1 MASDIFIKTAT
12 NTWSLMKNMYIKT
25 TSSTW
30 SAAKSVWM
38 YIGAGWTRVW
48 PLSGIFADTDPYI
61 TTSSTN
67 TVHLTSS
74 NVVQIGTT
82 YWGKNG
88 TWNPNGWTIQSYSYE
103 WIAYDY
109 ADTAYNSGYSI
120 STGTYTAPTSLDLSG
135 TTVATNSD
143 RKYLSFK
150 VTANASNSAYNGSAE
165 SGHTDGRIYIIRK
178 VPLNI
183 SYSLN
188 AGPYY
193 EGSTISFSS
202 SWNITEPYKPEG
214 ARSTIK
220 WYSASSLTNIYAGGG
235 RTEITR
241 ASGLYSWTI
250 QTTDNLSGKYIIAEE
265 TTFNSGSDYLY
276 GVNGFVNGANQ
287 VTIATSTAVQ
297 ASVTPGAFS
306 IGSATKGFPV
316 VSSQGAY
323 RPVSISWGASTNAT
337 SYEYLIES
345 SPDAVT
351 WSTATTPTTPFTP
364 FSYAN
369 DSTASTSVGPLS
381 VNYEKYYRISVRAK
395 SASGI
400 YTYASNNP
408 FSATGTAPGAPTI
421 GTITPGLTSA
431 SVAYT
436 ATSTYGSNS
445 YSGVQYSI
453 DNSTW
458 SATTTSNPV
467 VIQNLSPGTPYTA
480 YLRSVNADDL
490 TSTAANKAFTTNA
503 NPQATGQMRRI
514 TMPIAFT
521 GSSQTIW
528 VGTNGYVSTTVD
540 PTTNPGTSWPSAGGV
555 VIGPFVADD
564 YHLALYTYADSSNF
578 YVRWQG
584 RGLGEGSQT
593 LDYLMKFYWS
603 STTVDVYFIQNTSTY
618 TFSGDAI
625 RYPAGTSYS
634 TWANSTSIT
643 GMSIP
648 SGMTQNFTTPTA
660 GADDGRIAIT
670 ATKPLLNLTTN
681 PAYGTST
688 STSGGWTAAIS
699 TQPNPSGGTY
709 SVVSYSPNTA
719 TASVNSTT
727 GALTVSNLSAG
738 GSATVTVRY
747 SLTGYNSVDI
757 SASGT
762 ASAAASPKPPNDPTG
777 LTTPSSGTSPN
788 LVFNSSSWTAPAT
801 DSTHNAATYY
811 QVYFEASNGSTGGTT
826 GWKAATNT
834 FKYNYYPGSPLTTAT
849 NANTAATAV
858 SVYATGVSSGVI
870 NDSTNAYTW
879 VNMWVRAANA
889 DGYSNWVSKSG

>member
-25 TSSTW
+25 TSTTW

-38 YIGAGWTRVW
+38 YMGAGWTRVW

-120 STGTYTAPTSLDLSG
+120 STGTYTSPTSLDLSG

-250 QTTDNLSGKYIIAEE
+250 ETTDNLSGKYIIAEE

-297 ASVTPGAFS
+297 TSVTPGAFS

-351 WSTATTPTTPFTP
+351 WSTATTPTSPFTP

-369 DSTASTSVGPLS
+369 DSTAATSVGPLS
-381 VNYEKYYRISVRAK
+381 VNYQKYYRISVRAK

-408 FSATGTAPGAPTI
+408 YSVTGTAPGDPT
-421 GTITPGLTSA
+421 GLSETHTQTSATITFTNGTSGSNTYNGVQYKLGSGGTWSTTTYTSPFTISGLSPATSYTVYLRSINEDGLTSA
-431 SVAYT
+431 GNANISV
-436 ATSTYGSNS
+436 
-445 YSGVQYSI
+445 
-453 DNSTW
+453 
-458 SATTTSNPV
+458 TTS
-467 VIQNLSPGTPYTA
+467 
-480 YLRSVNADDL
+480 
-490 TSTAANKAFTTNA
+490 A

-555 VIGPFVADD
+555 VIGPFVADN

-660 GADDGRIAIT
+660 SADDGRIAVT

-688 STSGGWTAAIS
+688 SASGGWTASIS
-699 TQPNPSGGTY
+699 TSPNPTGGTY
-709 SVVSYSPNTA
+709 SYISA
-719 TASVNSTT
+719 TAGSATVNSTT
-727 GALTVSNLSAG
+727 GALTASGLSAG
-738 GSATVTVRY
+738 GSSTVTVRY
-747 SLTGYNSVDI
+747 SLSGYNPVDI
-757 SASGT
+757 TASGT

-811 QVYFEASNGSTGGTT
+811 QVYIEAATTSGGPYY
-826 GWKAATNT
+826 AATNT
-834 FKYNYYPGSPLTTAT
+834 FSYNYYPGSPLTTST
-849 NANTAATAV
+849 NANTAATAAN
-858 SVYATGVSSGVI
+858 VYATAIYSGTVT
-870 NDSTNAYTW
+870 DTTRAYTW
-879 VNMWVRAANA
+879 VKMWVRAANA
-889 DGYSNWVSKSG
+889 DGYSNWVSNYG